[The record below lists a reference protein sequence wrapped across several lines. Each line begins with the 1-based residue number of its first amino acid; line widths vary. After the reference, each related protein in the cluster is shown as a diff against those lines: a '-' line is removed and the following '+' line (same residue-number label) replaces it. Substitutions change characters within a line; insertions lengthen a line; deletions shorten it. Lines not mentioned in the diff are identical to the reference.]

1 MNMMKKMYDEGDD
14 SMKKVAHVTSHGRQP
29 LVLPR
34 PSPLVLPRPS
44 PSLQTIGE
52 AMLKSRMGG
61 GAGAPGGDFPRRTL
75 PL

>member
-14 SMKKVAHVTSHGRQP
+14 SMKKVPHVTSHGRQ
-29 LVLPR
+29 
-34 PSPLVLPRPS
+34 PLVLPRPS